1 MKYRKFGTTELKL
14 SVVGFG
20 AWAIGGPAMA
30 GDIPIGWGDVNDKTS
45 IEALKKALDL
55 GINFYDTAD
64 FYGLGHS
71 EELIGKIFGNRNDVI
86 IASKVGHRL
95 DKHQNIYLDYSK
107 EYTILACE
115 KSLKRLKRESIDLYQ
130 LHAAK
135 LIHLENGECIE
146 AMEELK
152 KQGKIKHWGLSLNTY
167 DPEPEAEFMLNN
179 KLGCGFQLV
188 FNIINQKAIE
198 IIDNAADN
206 GMGIIARMP
215 LQFGLLTGKF
225 TKSTRFPKS
234 DHRNFRLTSG
244 ILDRAIDELAPVW
257 HIAEKYHIPLDAFAL
272 SFILAHPNISTV
284 IPGIKTVEQ
293 AIANSVNI
301 CPINPED
308 MDKIHELYEGRL
320 KDLLLFMKDNG

>member
-1 MKYRKFGTTELKL
+1 MKYRKFGSTELTL
-14 SVVGFG
+14 SEVGFG

-30 GDIPIGWGDVNDKTS
+30 GDIPIGWGDVNDRTS
-45 IEALKKALDL
+45 IKALKKALDL
-55 GINFYDTAD
+55 GINFFDTAD
-64 FYGLGHS
+64 FYGIGHS

-107 EYTILACE
+107 EYMILACE
-115 KSLKRLKRESIDLYQ
+115 KSLKRLKRDSIDLYQ

-135 LIHLENGECIE
+135 LKHLENGECIE
-146 AMEELK
+146 AMQTLQ
-152 KQGKIKHWGLSLNTY
+152 KQGKINRWGLSLNTY

-188 FNIINQKAIE
+188 FNIINQKAME
-198 IIDNAADN
+198 IIDKAADN

-225 TKSTRFPKS
+225 NKSTRFPIS
-234 DHRNFRLTSG
+234 DHRNFRLTSRV
-244 ILDRAIDELAPVW
+244 LKRTIDELAPVW
-257 HIAEKYHIPLDAFAL
+257 HIAKKYHVPLDAFAL

-293 AIANSVNI
+293 AIANSVNVCAI
-301 CPINPED
+301 KPEH
-308 MDKIHELYEGRL
+308 MDKIHEIYGSRF
-320 KDLLLFMKDNG
+320 KDLLLFMKENG